1 MPIVD
6 ITLIEGRTA
15 EKKVRLIEKVTD
27 AVVEAIDAPRESVRV
42 LIREIPPQ
50 HFGAGGKPKG

>member
-6 ITLIEGRTA
+6 ITLIEGRSP

-27 AVVEAIDAPRESVRV
+27 AVVEAIDAPRDSVRV